1 MLHPLNSNALLRIAH
16 SRQSTLLPLRASIS
30 SAHYRHA
37 HKIFRHTSPPSRQLH
52 DHPAAHNPRDQQAS
66 SPPPISTVND
76 AEIAHFSRLS
86 ALWWDERG
94 EFGLLHKM
102 NPHRVRFIREK
113 VLEVQRDEQPYSGL
127 GAATA
132 TSPLESSRVLEGM
145 DVLDVG
151 CGGGILSEVRLFPR
165 FPPPTNRIK
174 FPLHFSPSLTRPGRG
189 AFFGLFI
196 DYSSRV
202 SRVSAQ
208 TRSPSTRRRR
218 ISASPRATLNR
229 TRASQRYRSDMR
241 RLRCSC
247 RRRSGSISSARWRS
261 LSMWTT
267 RLRS

>member
-1 MLHPLNSNALLRIAH
+1 MWQGQLEGERRGEQGEVEQAVIRTCSDSVQMRIILNLECELLVQSCANKYSTTRTVASSVWDMLHPLNSNALLRIAH

-30 SAHYRHA
+30 FAHYRHA
-37 HKIFRHTSPPSRQLH
+37 HNIFRHTSPPSRQLYN
-52 DHPAAHNPRDQQAS
+52 HPAAHNPRDQQAS

-165 FPPPTNRIK
+165 FPPPTSRTK
-174 FPLHFSPSLTRPGRG
+174 SPLHSSPSPTRPGRG
-189 AFFGLFI
+189 AFFGLI
-196 DYSSRV
+196 Y
-202 SRVSAQ
+202 
-208 TRSPSTRRRR
+208 
-218 ISASPRATLNR
+218 
-229 TRASQRYRSDMR
+229 
-241 RLRCSC
+241 
-247 RRRSGSISSARWRS
+247 
-261 LSMWTT
+261 
-267 RLRS
+267 